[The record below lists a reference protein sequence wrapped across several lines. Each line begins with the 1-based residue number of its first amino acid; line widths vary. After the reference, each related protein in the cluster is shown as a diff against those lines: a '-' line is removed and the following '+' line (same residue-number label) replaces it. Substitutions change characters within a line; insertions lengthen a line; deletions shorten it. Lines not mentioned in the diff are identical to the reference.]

1 MMLNPLIMIYGFVPV
16 RSVPKMKQVFMQT
29 KDDIDI
35 QALENEVVSD
45 FR

>member
-1 MMLNPLIMIYGFVPV
+1 MMLNPLIMISGFVPV
-16 RSVPKMKQVFMQT
+16 RSVPKMKQVSMQT
-29 KDDIDI
+29 KDDR